1 MQNLYEEVHGGRGG
15 GGKIFHTFSFFSGGG
30 EGGRGGQN
38 LKKFVCLFQVKSQFK
53 FYIKNIFF
61 KGAVS

>member
-15 GGKIFHTFSFFSGGG
+15 GGKIFHTFSFFGGG
-30 EGGRGGQN
+30 GGGSGGQN
-38 LKKFVCLFQVKSQFK
+38 LKKFVCLFQVKNQFK